1 MLTHG
6 AAEMARSSA
15 RCTEL
20 GSFTVAHSLPG
31 PETITLRPR
40 PSHFCGEGRCCFLPG
55 VRGED
60 DDALEALE
68 AHVRLLAQEMKEGTR
83 SMCMWPEP
91 RILVAPLRTR
101 RRGGLPLHG
110 GRYMNL
116 W

>member
-20 GSFTVAHSLPG
+20 GSFTVAHSLPD

-83 SMCMWPEP
+83 SMWPFPFSSRALLAHRGFAE
-91 RILVAPLRTR
+91 
-101 RRGGLPLHG
+101 GGLHPKG
-110 GRYMNL
+110 G
-116 W
+116 